1 MQIRIQKKN
10 LNRNDHKKVDNAAK
24 GVRVAGEV
32 GAIILAVAG
41 VTWKVVKTVGKTV
54 TKV

>member
-1 MQIRIQKKN
+1 MEKKFQKKN

-24 GVRVAGEV
+24 GVRVVGEV
-32 GAIILAVAG
+32 GAVILAVAG
-41 VTWKVVKTVGKTV
+41 VTWKVAKTVGKTV